1 MNAKTVIQKKIVSV
15 SVGGKTEDP
24 AQVYVPPATP
34 PAEVAARLQ
43 VITEQLKRPRVLNGR
58 TYKLTTPL
66 SNSSVYITLNDL
78 PLNVGTEHEALHPFE
93 VFINSRDMQNYQWVV
108 VFTLMVSA
116 IFRKGGDIKFII
128 EELKSVFDPAGGY
141 FTAKGRVPSLVAE
154 IGLIM
159 EEHFKY
165 IGLLPSDLP
174 PEVKVFVEKKRV
186 EYEAAGGL
194 MANASICQKC
204 GDKAVVMSSGCP
216 TCLACGD
223 SKCA

>member
-1 MNAKTVIQKKIVSV
+1 MATKTVIQKKIVSV
-15 SVGGKTEDP
+15 SVAEKRDTFLPPETP
-24 AQVYVPPATP
+24 A
-34 PAEVAARLQ
+34 AEIAARLQ
-43 VITEQLKRPRVLNGR
+43 VITEQVKRPRILNGR

-93 VFINSRDMQNYQWVV
+93 MFINSRDMQNYQWVV

-116 IFRKGGDIKFII
+116 IFRKGGDVKFII

-141 FTAKGRVPSLVAE
+141 FSAKGRVPSLVAE

-174 PEVKVFVEKKRV
+174 TEVKVFVEKKRD

-194 MANASICQKC
+194 MANASICSKC
-204 GDKAVVMSSGCP
+204 GDRSVVMSSGCA
-216 TCLACGD
+216 TCLACGE
-223 SKCA
+223 SKCG